1 MAVIRQNYAL
11 VGTVERY
18 AAFIAALGRLIGH
31 EIPAARSNVTQGQ
44 GLLDMDSRL
53 CRLLLDLGDEDRRLI
68 DQVAA
73 LPDGVFIGDLTQA
86 VDL

>member
-31 EIPAARSNVTQGQ
+31 EISAARSNVTPGQ
-44 GLLDMDSRL
+44 GLLDIDSRL
-53 CRLLLDLGDEDRRLI
+53 CELLLDIGAEDRRLV
-68 DQVAA
+68 DKVAA
-73 LPDGVFIGDLTQA
+73 LPAGVFVGDLTQA